1 MATPELVPGQPG
13 LMAAPQ
19 SSQGGSKTYVVC
31 FSLVAALIVLV
42 LIVLVFNRQLT
53 YWLRA
58 SLYTAA
64 GMLEPSKPMPS
75 IAPSNIMDED
85 AVERLNNPGM
95 NQSQGTLPPGQ
106 TSDSLLALG
115 YTGSVDW
122 QDVMSTSELDPSTF
136 VNHMD
141 FVKDVRNF
149 SSGAAFTDKDE
160 DNNSFAF
167 VNFIGLRRPQHV
179 EIGASA
185 RQQPDI
191 GDALKRNKP
200 FVF

>member
-13 LMAAPQ
+13 LQMAPQ
-19 SSQGGSKTYVVC
+19 SAPASKTYVVC
-31 FSLVAALIVLV
+31 FSLVVALILLV

-75 IAPSNIMDED
+75 IAPANIMDED
-85 AVERLNNPGM
+85 VRERLDNPGM

-115 YTGSVDW
+115 YTSSVPW
-122 QDVMSTSELDPSTF
+122 QDVMAASELDESTF

-167 VNFIGLRRPQHV
+167 TNFIGLRRPQHV

-185 RQQPDI
+185 RQVPDI

-200 FVF
+200 YNFV

>member
-1 MATPELVPGQPG
+1 MTTPEVGQPG
-13 LMAAPQ
+13 LAAPQ

-75 IAPSNIMDED
+75 IAPANIIDED

-115 YTGSVDW
+115 YTGNTDW
-122 QDVMSTSELDPSTF
+122 QNVMAASELDPSTF

-160 DNNSFAF
+160 DSESFVF
-167 VNFIGLRRPQHV
+167 TNFIGLRRPQHV

-185 RQQPDI
+185 RQTVDVNESV
-191 GDALKRNKP
+191 LKRNRP
-200 FVF
+200 YNFV